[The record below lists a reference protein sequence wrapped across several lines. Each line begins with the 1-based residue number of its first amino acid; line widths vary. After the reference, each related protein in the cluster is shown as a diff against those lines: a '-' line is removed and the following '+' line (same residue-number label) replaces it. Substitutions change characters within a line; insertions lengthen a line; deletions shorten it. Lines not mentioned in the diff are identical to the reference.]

1 MYSITFLR
9 LTATALFLWLASPAP
24 AQSLTVT
31 TQPQTPEQAVREL
44 YDLVTF
50 PAGTT
55 PDWDKVKS
63 LFIPEA
69 VIVLR
74 TSRDATTVFSVDGF
88 VADFVRFIEQAKV
101 EQTGFA
107 EKIIRMEPM
116 VFGDMAQFLVLY
128 EASIPGTDFP
138 PQQGVDNFSLI
149 RMDGQWKIAAIT
161 NEAPAEGRPLPEVL
175 TK

>member
-1 MYSITFLR
+1 MHQLNFYR
-9 LTATALFLWLASPAP
+9 LILMISLSWLAIPAQ
-24 AQSLTVT
+24 AQSLVIT
-31 TQPQTPEQAVREL
+31 TQPQTPEQVVREL

-74 TSRDATTVFSVDGF
+74 TSREATTVFSVDGF

-101 EQTGFA
+101 EQTGFT

-128 EASIPGTDFP
+128 EASIPGRDFP

-149 RMDGQWKIAAIT
+149 KKDGQWKIAAIT
-161 NEAPAEGRPLPEVL
+161 NEVPAEGRPLPEVL
-175 TK
+175 RE